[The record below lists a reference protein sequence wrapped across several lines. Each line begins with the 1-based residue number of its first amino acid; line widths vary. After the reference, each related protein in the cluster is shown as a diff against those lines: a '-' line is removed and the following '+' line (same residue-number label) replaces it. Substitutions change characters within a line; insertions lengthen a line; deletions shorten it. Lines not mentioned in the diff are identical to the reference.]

1 MVGTTIF
8 HAEEAIGNDA
18 ATQFAHAFK
27 VMADLKQVLFIRLIV
42 NVILRHL
49 GNVHEDRVDKG
60 LAQMFMQ
67 DPDMVSI

>member
-1 MVGTTIF
+1 MVGTAIF

-18 ATQFAHAFK
+18 ATQFTHAFK
-27 VMADLKQVLFIRLIV
+27 VMADLKQILFIRLIV

-49 GNVHEDRVDKG
+49 GNVNQNRVDKG